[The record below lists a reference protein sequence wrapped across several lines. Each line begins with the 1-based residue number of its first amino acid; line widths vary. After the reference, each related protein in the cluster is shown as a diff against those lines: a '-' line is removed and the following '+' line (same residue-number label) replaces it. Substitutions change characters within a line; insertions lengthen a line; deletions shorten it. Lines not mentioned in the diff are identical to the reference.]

1 MDSTKEED
9 VKVEGERGK
18 RGKWKGCNL
27 RGLEDENSRK
37 TRIIAFRYT
46 TNLSILLLPRST
58 ETTFLKFLFS
68 AEDKNLFLVV
78 NFL

>member
-1 MDSTKEED
+1 MW
-9 VKVEGERGK
+9 
-18 RGKWKGCNL
+18 KWKRCNL

-46 TNLSILLLPRST
+46 TNLGILLLPRSA

-68 AEDKNLFLVV
+68 TEDKNLFFGCKLSLCM
-78 NFL
+78 FLQTVQEIVKCL